1 MYRSHTELD
10 ERVMQCMGIPAL
22 AEAMTSK
29 ASTLYVF
36 AFSGA
41 TKDGACPTPAEVYN
55 IICLYASAICL
66 VAMGKHL
73 KMSLQAHEF
82 AEGEGFRNFTRPSA
96 RLLRKNGQ
104 HLSGSPAKFRREFPG
119 WQVRV
124 RACVCVCACVCACV
138 HVCVRVCVCACVCV
152 CVCVHLCATPRVRLN
167 CTRKYM
173 YLKYMYFSCIL

>member
-1 MYRSHTELD
+1 MYRSPTELD
-10 ERVMQCMGIPAL
+10 KRVILCMGTPAL
-22 AEAMTSK
+22 AQAITSK
-29 ASTLYVF
+29 TSTLYVF
-36 AFSGA
+36 AYSGA
-41 TKDGACPTPAEVYN
+41 TKDGAWPTPAEVYN

-124 RACVCVCACVCACV
+124 RACGDAGVRFMSSCVKLAAETGQPANAWV
-138 HVCVRVCVCACVCV
+138 
-152 CVCVHLCATPRVRLN
+152 
-167 CTRKYM
+167 
-173 YLKYMYFSCIL
+173 